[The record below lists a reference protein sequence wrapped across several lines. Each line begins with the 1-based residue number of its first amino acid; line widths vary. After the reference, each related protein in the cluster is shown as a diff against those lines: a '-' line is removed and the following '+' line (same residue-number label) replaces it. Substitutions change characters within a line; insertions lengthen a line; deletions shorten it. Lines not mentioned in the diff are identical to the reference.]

1 MIGFDWLAIDKMT
14 YVRRQL
20 LDNLYAAYR
29 TKLRLFEAVNALAD
43 DDFIVHLY
51 RVLLF
56 RGPSLEE
63 RMQFWSDI
71 TKGLHRSQAVT
82 RLLGSSEF
90 RLSLPTARG
99 LSSDERVAR
108 GYRDVLGR
116 SVDPLGLLAYGKLS
130 KKFLGGYRVT
140 RRLRRSAEGRAA
152 GGGRLAIAAYYRR
165 YALHYTGQRLWSRIS
180 ARFREWH
187 VHKSKNA
194 SPVAPPW
201 ARQIELASRP
211 DDVMGHA
218 FGVSDYTDKEILFRF
233 AFRRAVEDKIGVAWE

>member
-14 YVRRQL
+14 YARRQL

-29 TKLRLFEAVNALAD
+29 TKIGLFEAVDALSD
-43 DDFIVHLY
+43 QDFIGHLY

-56 RGPSLEE
+56 RGPSLDE
-63 RMQFWSDI
+63 RRQFWSDI
-71 TKGLHRSQAVT
+71 TNGLHRSQAVT
-82 RLLGSSEF
+82 RLLRSSEF

-116 SVDPLGLLAYGKLS
+116 SVDPLGLLAYGNLS
-130 KKFLGGYRVT
+130 RKFLGGYRVT

-152 GGGRLAIAAYYRR
+152 GGGRLAIAANYRR
-165 YALHYTGQRLWSRIS
+165 YALHYTGQRLWARIS
-180 ARFREWH
+180 ARLRGWH
-187 VHKSKNA
+187 LLKRANA
-194 SPVAPPW
+194 LPVAPPW
-201 ARQIELASRP
+201 TRQIELASRP

-218 FGVSDYTDKEILFRF
+218 FGVSDYTDQDILFRF
-233 AFRRAVEDKIGVAWE
+233 AFRRAVEDKIGVVWE